1 MIAFPITDLLDD
13 RIWTLWLER
22 YLHPSGL
29 PCPSCGSTAQR
40 LCRAQG
46 HFPASRGRACQGY
59 DILLP
64 GPVCANTRQR
74 PGTLVL
80 LLRGMAKGRADSALD
95 TGVRPLTHTAP
106 YAAATHPGP
115 SACDGPHRDDGCHR
129 RRSGG
134 TVPERRGKTAPRI
147 WSPPT
152 RPVGAPL
159 NGKGMAPRPTIAPDH
174 PCDLAGDGRTALVE
188 V

>member
-80 LLRGMAKGRADSALD
+80 LLRGMAKGEPTVRRTRALGLSRTQLPTRRQRIQAH
-95 TGVRPLTHTAP
+95 RHATAP
-106 YAAATHPGP
+106 TEMMAATAVEAEARYQNAGEKQHPASGAHRPAP
-115 SACDGPHRDDGCHR
+115 SARH
-129 RRSGG
+129 
-134 TVPERRGKTAPRI
+134 
-147 WSPPT
+147 
-152 RPVGAPL
+152 
-159 NGKGMAPRPTIAPDH
+159 
-174 PCDLAGDGRTALVE
+174 
-188 V
+188 